1 MPDTAKQP
9 ESKATT
15 HDAFKVDAEL
25 EAEFQKALQ
34 HELTDEDIA
43 KARLLLGIDVAS
55 RHRELHSVATE
66 DSLRNW
72 ALGVGDDN
80 PLYVDEEY
88 GPTTRWGSQIGH
100 GTQIGHIKTP
110 MLGDPIP
117 DEIRKA
123 TKSMFR
129 GVHVFVSG
137 GTWEWYRPLRTGDRI
152 FSFRGEESVDV
163 KQSEFAGRSVI
174 QVSRDVAVNQFGEV
188 LGVYRILRVL
198 TERSKSRE
206 KGKYAEI
213 EPAHYTD
220 EDYQRIDAIYA
231 QEGPLGATKR
241 YWEDVNVGDELP
253 PMVKGPTT
261 ITEMIAFHAGGY
273 GFVPYGLRSSRVGYQ
288 NRKRIAPFYV
298 KNGQGVWDVAQ
309 RLHWDSEW
317 AKAIG
322 NPMAY
327 AYGVQRQ
334 CWFYHHVSDWA
345 GDDACIVATEDS
357 IRKFNYMGDT
367 QYLSGKVVGKRD
379 DAGQKVVDL
388 ELHMINQRD
397 TETAYGTATVALPS
411 RTDGLPLFPRVPIEL
426 ERTAAEM
433 FARHTELSAQRRAR

>member
-117 DEIRKA
+117 DEIKA
-123 TKSMFR
+123 QTKSMFR

-137 GTWEWYRPLRTGDRI
+137 GTWEWYRPLRPGDRI
-152 FSFRGEESVDV
+152 YSFRGEDSVDV
-163 KQSEFAGRSVI
+163 KQS
-174 QVSRDVAVNQFGEV
+174 
-188 LGVYRILRVL
+188 
-198 TERSKSRE
+198 
-206 KGKYAEI
+206 
-213 EPAHYTD
+213 
-220 EDYQRIDAIYA
+220 
-231 QEGPLGATKR
+231 
-241 YWEDVNVGDELP
+241 
-253 PMVKGPTT
+253 
-261 ITEMIAFHAGGY
+261 
-273 GFVPYGLRSSRVGYQ
+273 
-288 NRKRIAPFYV
+288 
-298 KNGQGVWDVAQ
+298 
-309 RLHWDSEW
+309 
-317 AKAIG
+317 
-322 NPMAY
+322 
-327 AYGVQRQ
+327 
-334 CWFYHHVSDWA
+334 
-345 GDDACIVATEDS
+345 
-357 IRKFNYMGDT
+357 
-367 QYLSGKVVGKRD
+367 
-379 DAGQKVVDL
+379 
-388 ELHMINQRD
+388 
-397 TETAYGTATVALPS
+397 
-411 RTDGLPLFPRVPIEL
+411 
-426 ERTAAEM
+426 
-433 FARHTELSAQRRAR
+433 